1 MIYHAKKLLTKGIL
15 NVMTCAEEHKFSSVA
30 IPAVSSGIFNFPVS
44 ICADVVVT
52 TIKKYNEHKNPTSPP
67 FEIHLV
73 NNDDPTVKEMERAFK
88 EILLEPLS
96 DVRRTGPED
105 SPSTLERTEHLER
118 NTTGVTKD
126 TASQVIESLLHHWAI
141 RLNLGNNIYIMNH
154 YTSGVILYG
163 ERELIRRQSLSKVN
177 FDNYRAILSFVNI
190 GNVHWKFL
198 YINADDSCL
207 YLVDPSR
214 NSLEQEESDRA
225 AKRFREYFKMRR
237 TCYNKT
243 DWVNVRLRGVLTHP
257 CQRDGSS
264 CGVMVIMMAKAV
276 MEAFPNKPEMTFLM
290 TKKEMAQARRT
301 FAQTILEASVF
312 DSDTMCHVCNSETTQ
327 SRTLHH

>member
-1 MIYHAKKLLTKGIL
+1 
-15 NVMTCAEEHKFSSVA
+15 
-30 IPAVSSGIFNFPVS
+30 
-44 ICADVVVT
+44 
-52 TIKKYNEHKNPTSPP
+52 
-67 FEIHLV
+67 
-73 NNDDPTVKEMERAFK
+73 
-88 EILLEPLS
+88 
-96 DVRRTGPED
+96 
-105 SPSTLERTEHLER
+105 
-118 NTTGVTKD
+118 
-126 TASQVIESLLHHWAI
+126 
-141 RLNLGNNIYIMNH
+141 MNH

-243 DWVNVRLRGVLTHP
+243 DWVNVRLQGGVLTHP
-257 CQRDGSS
+257 FQRDGSS

-276 MEAFPNKPEMTFLM
+276 MEAFPNKPEMTFWT
-290 TKKEMAQARRT
+290 TKKRWPRHEGHLHRQYLRPQYLTVTPTVPCVQQRNHPIQDPPSLTGSSVITATAGS
-301 FAQTILEASVF
+301 ILNAW
-312 DSDTMCHVCNSETTQ
+312 T
-327 SRTLHH
+327 

>member
-1 MIYHAKKLLTKGIL
+1 M
-15 NVMTCAEEHKFSSVA
+15 
-30 IPAVSSGIFNFPVS
+30 
-44 ICADVVVT
+44 
-52 TIKKYNEHKNPTSPP
+52 
-67 FEIHLV
+67 
-73 NNDDPTVKEMERAFK
+73 
-88 EILLEPLS
+88 
-96 DVRRTGPED
+96 
-105 SPSTLERTEHLER
+105 
-118 NTTGVTKD
+118 
-126 TASQVIESLLHHWAI
+126 SQ
-141 RLNLGNNIYIMNH
+141 
-154 YTSGVILYG
+154 
-163 ERELIRRQSLSKVN
+163 VN

-243 DWVNVRLRGVLTHP
+243 DWVNVRLRGGVLTHP
-257 CQRDGSS
+257 FQRDGSS

-276 MEAFPNKPEMTFLM
+276 MEAFPNKPEMTFL
-290 TKKEMAQARRT
+290 TAKKEMAQARRT

-312 DSDTMCHVCNSETTQ
+312 DSDTNCAMCATAKPPNPGPSITDWFTDSV
-327 SRTLHH
+327 

>member
-1 MIYHAKKLLTKGIL
+1 
-15 NVMTCAEEHKFSSVA
+15 
-30 IPAVSSGIFNFPVS
+30 
-44 ICADVVVT
+44 
-52 TIKKYNEHKNPTSPP
+52 
-67 FEIHLV
+67 
-73 NNDDPTVKEMERAFK
+73 
-88 EILLEPLS
+88 
-96 DVRRTGPED
+96 
-105 SPSTLERTEHLER
+105 
-118 NTTGVTKD
+118 
-126 TASQVIESLLHHWAI
+126 
-141 RLNLGNNIYIMNH
+141 MNH

-163 ERELIRRQSLSKVN
+163 ERELIRRQSLSK
-177 FDNYRAILSFVNI
+177 
-190 GNVHWKFL
+190 

-237 TCYNKT
+237 TCHNKT
-243 DWVNVRLRGVLTHP
+243 DWVNVRLRGGVLTHP
-257 CQRDGSS
+257 FQRDGSS

-312 DSDTMCHVCNSETTQ
+312 DSDTNCAMCATAKPPNPGPSITDWIQCDNCNCWFHSECLDMTNKQLSSAQKTEWKCVLCV
-327 SRTLHH
+327 T